1 MQGSPVK
8 HSPRPVRFGWGLGV
22 VVVALMCAIA
32 QAVHVDAYPPIGAGP
47 DSFQVAL
54 IADPGNKYDN
64 LRAAKDTIN
73 KLIENHW
80 GNIQMVTRFWSF
92 LLRGV
97 SCVASQCHMCR
108 SSGIMT

>member
-1 MQGSPVK
+1 MMQGSPVK

-80 GNIQMVTRFWSF
+80 GN
-92 LLRGV
+92 L
-97 SCVASQCHMCR
+97 
-108 SSGIMT
+108 